1 METPKIIWSPKA
13 KKQYSEIL
21 LFGAENNNSVK
32 YALLLNEK
40 VENLLDSLK
49 SFPKIGRVYA
59 QEEGIR
65 RLIILSHYSLY
76 YRVLEEFS
84 EIHIL
89 AFKDNRSNPEDLVF

>member
-13 KKQYSEIL
+13 KKQYSEVL
-21 LFGAENNNSVK
+21 LFSAENNSVK

-84 EIHIL
+84 EIHIF

>member
-1 METPKIIWSPKA
+1 MHF
-13 KKQYSEIL
+13 YSI
-21 LFGAENNNSVK
+21 
-32 YALLLNEK
+32 EK

>member
-13 KKQYSEIL
+13 KKQYSEVL
-21 LFGAENNNSVK
+21 LLWAENNNSVK